1 MEIEQP
7 TSPDIEAFR
16 AMELLKA
23 GDKIRAINLC
33 HKALDDFGPNGN
45 LFLVKARA
53 HLELGDAG
61 FAEDAL
67 LKLLHEDPEHPAGW
81 AMLGEVY
88 FRQERT
94 LKVEYCRRRLAQIF
108 PAFSDYIKANEDSIG
123 APVENQRKGDTGIT
137 HVPIEE
143 LDSSGMVPLD
153 DLRGASSNEGIG
165 EESSAG
171 DIFETST
178 FAEICLAQ
186 GKYEKALEIYRNLL
200 KHNPEN
206 ETYISKVNMLQSR
219 LENR

>member
-67 LKLLHEDPEHPAGW
+67 LKLLNEEPEHPAGW

-88 FRQERT
+88 FRQGRT
-94 LKVEYCRRRLAQIF
+94 VKVEYCRRRLAQIF
-108 PAFSDYIKANEDSIG
+108 PAFADCLRPADDIAGAED
-123 APVENQRKGDTGIT
+123 KGSAKDDAERT

-143 LDSSGMVPLD
+143 LYSSGIVPLD
-153 DLRGASSNEGIG
+153 DLSGDGRKTDAKEDN
-165 EESSAG
+165 SAG

-186 GKYEKALEIYRNLL
+186 GKFEKALEIYRRLL
-200 KHNPEN
+200 KQDPGN
-206 ETYISKVNMLQSR
+206 ETYINKVNMLQSR
-219 LENR
+219 SEIR